1 MVKQPGLA
9 GSIPHD
15 FNTAV
20 GHMVNC
26 WREKKNLVIW
36 ERRLVW
42 KYKKQQVAER
52 VAVWPSGRLFG

>member
-15 FNTAV
+15 SNTAV

-26 WREKKNLVIW
+26 WREKKDRDAWFENKYNKNQQLEGRVT
-36 ERRLVW
+36 VW
-42 KYKKQQVAER
+42 L
-52 VAVWPSGRLFG
+52 SGRLFG